1 MNESFSKKV
10 HEITTSYDDG
20 GTNKFY
26 DFTDHIRI
34 PFPPNR
40 NGVYRI
46 EINEVQFTNS
56 EQTLIKD
63 VDYFEFKVT
72 YADADHTTGT
82 VRYTMRKDIYSYIE
96 APNRNDILKSLLGAT
111 THVNSNL
118 TNVGACTL
126 SAYGSYDNS
135 EWSGPMDASTQQ
147 NSFYNLMRF
156 RANITPATG
165 KTIESVEMSFST
177 NFAYVLNCMNAKIIG
192 VHYQGNSYD
201 FTFQN
206 MRTAGAFI
214 YILDTN
220 INADTKTYNSLN
232 QGYNIMARTWNYGSV
247 HNTPQQMNSTMSGT
261 AADLSNLRFRI
272 LNDQYEPVL
281 IKSPFMVTYTVSNAD

>member
-1 MNESFSKKV
+1 MNENYVKKV

-26 DFTDHIRI
+26 DFIDHIRI

-40 NGVYRI
+40 NGVYRV

-56 EQTLIKD
+56 EQTLMKD
-63 VDYFEFKVT
+63 VDYFEYVIEYT
-72 YADADHTTGT
+72 DGT
-82 VRYTMRKDIYSYIE
+82 SGSARYVMNRDIYSYIE
-96 APNRNDILKSLLGAT
+96 APNRNAIIRSLLGAT
-111 THVNSNL
+111 NCVTRTLNNVSIVRITL
-118 TNVGACTL
+118 RGSFDDTTWTNPI
-126 SAYGSYDNS
+126 D
-135 EWSGPMDASTQQ
+135 STTAQD
-147 NSFYNLMRF
+147 SFWNLMCF
-156 RANITPATG
+156 NVQIVPATD
-165 KTIESVEMSFST
+165 KTISSVKMRFST
-177 NFAYVLNCMNAKIIG
+177 NFAYVLNCLSAEVKG
-192 VHYQGNSYD
+192 VRLVGSNEFE

-206 MRTAGAFI
+206 MRIAGAFI

-220 INADTKTYNSLN
+220 INADTKTYNSSN
-232 QGYNIMARTWNYGSV
+232 QAYNIMARTWNYGSV

-272 LNDQYEPVL
+272 LNDQYEPVQ